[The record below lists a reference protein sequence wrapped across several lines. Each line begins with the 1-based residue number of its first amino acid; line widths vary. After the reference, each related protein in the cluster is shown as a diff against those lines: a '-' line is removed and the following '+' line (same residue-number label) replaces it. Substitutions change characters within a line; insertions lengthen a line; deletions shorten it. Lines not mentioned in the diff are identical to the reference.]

1 MTLKFR
7 VCYNGEGDI
16 MYNIFTQ
23 WITLSVIFF
32 LTVYS
37 TDILDVVTLGGLVAG
52 SFIFAAWSVL
62 LVLCQKRLPK
72 YTGIALVMAGTAVGI
87 DLLCTFMP
95 GYRLKLS
102 WELIIF
108 MLFFAVFSI
117 WQDKILKK

>member
-1 MTLKFR
+1 
-7 VCYNGEGDI
+7 

-37 TDILDVVTLGGLVAG
+37 TDILEVVTLGGLIAG
-52 SFIFAAWSVL
+52 SFMVAAWSVL

-72 YTGIALVMAGTAVGI
+72 FTAIAFVTAGTAVGI

-95 GYRLKLS
+95 GYTMELS
-102 WELIIF
+102 WEVIIF
-108 MLFFAVFSI
+108 IIIFSAFSI
-117 WQDKILKK
+117 WQDKILKRNE